1 MLLLLLSLVLFVKWV
16 DLNRLVVNYDV
27 DVWVQSWLLWRLEW
41 IWLVL
46 SVISNQ
52 HVTIPSVVVLM
63 LLLVLR
69 THAKEAR
76 LVIIMLVSVFID
88 TLLLE
93 IIVVVRI
100 VVLIL
105 VVRIFF
111 ALCIVHNSALGLFDH
126 FLASAFGIP
135 KPLLHFL
142 FLLHESLWLHKQ
154 LVSGPVLAGSHL
166 LRLLNCLLLVIVCL
180 LVVSLDGLA
189 LDFEVLAQSFDTL
202 DKTLPFSALR
212 PTHTAASPWRS
223 RHWLLCWRGTT
234 PATCTPCRLDRVS
247 DGFVWKNLEWSVT
260 NLISLVV
267 DREHGRCSIDGA
279 LGLVDLNPFLEL
291 KSYIVKLRP
300 IG

>member
-1 MLLLLLSLVLFVKWV
+1 
-16 DLNRLVVNYDV
+16 
-27 DVWVQSWLLWRLEW
+27 
-41 IWLVL
+41 VL

-69 THAKEAR
+69 THAKEAG

-142 FLLHESLWLHKQ
+142 FLLHESLRLHKQ

-166 LRLLNCLLLVIVCL
+166 LGLLNCLLLVIVCL

-223 RHWLLCWRGTT
+223 RHWLLC
-234 PATCTPCRLDRVS
+234 
-247 DGFVWKNLEWSVT
+247 
-260 NLISLVV
+260 
-267 DREHGRCSIDGA
+267 
-279 LGLVDLNPFLEL
+279 
-291 KSYIVKLRP
+291 
-300 IG
+300 